1 MSAAPALAAARPV
14 HAHVAYLRI
23 PGFESLPAAGQ
34 AQRKQRL
41 EDAVLE
47 SVAPLPVHERI
58 VLDAEDGF
66 ALVLFGD
73 AEDALDAA
81 QRVRERARDVQVG
94 LNAGPLAVT
103 SQASDARVY
112 GDGLSAASA
121 AARFAEDGKL
131 FVTEGFARALRE
143 SSPGRARELGGAG
156 DFTDTLVR
164 MHKFYAPDPRLRT
177 VRLRRIALY
186 AVSGAVAILLI
197 GVIGRDLYQPLAQ
210 SRPALYA
217 LDVKPRAE
225 VFVDGRSV
233 GRTPP
238 LLEIALAP
246 GVRRLAFRQPGY
258 RPVELTVEVKPG
270 EPRSIAQTLQKLP
283 EPKPDLWRDLKKKF
297 GS

>member
-1 MSAAPALAAARPV
+1 MSAASAPAAPGPV

-23 PGFESLPAAGQ
+23 PGFESLPAAAQ

-41 EDAVLE
+41 EDAVLQ
-47 SVAPLPVHERI
+47 SVASLPGRERI
-58 VLDAEDGF
+58 VLDAEDGL

-81 QRVRERARDVQVG
+81 QRVRDRMRDVQVG

-103 SQASDARVY
+103 SQASDGRVY

-131 FVTEGFARALRE
+131 FVTEGFARALRA
-143 SSPGRARELGGAG
+143 SSPDRARELGGAG

-164 MHKFYAPDPRLRT
+164 MHKFYAPDPRLRA

-186 AVSGAVAILLI
+186 AVAGAVAILLV

-210 SRPALYA
+210 SRPGIYT
-217 LDVKPRAE
+217 LDVRPRAE

-238 LLEIALAP
+238 LTEVSLAP
-246 GVRRLAFRQPGY
+246 GLRRLAFRQPGY
-258 RPVELTVEVKPG
+258 KPVELTVEVKPG
-270 EPRSIAQTLQKLP
+270 EQRAISQTLQKLP